1 MNTRTITMTGLALL
15 AVGCSGSG
23 SGVTADLPSE
33 WNTARSVQRF
43 TQATCSGSPLDP
55 AATPEAID
63 VTVAAGSIHVAYHDA
78 HFRCE
83 QVVEGFRPHGFEDRG
98 LSRAAH

>member
-43 TQATCSGSPLDP
+43 SQATCSGSPLDP

-83 QVVEGFRPHGFEDRG
+83 QVVEGFRPHGLEDRG